1 MSGEGARIAGGRWN
15 SKGLRA
21 VYAAS
26 SLSLAAIE
34 ILVHVPVARIL
45 AGYVQ
50 LRIDVPDAVLL
61 DLNSTGIAG
70 EGMRLAGDQ
79 FLCDRKAVA
88 LRVPSSVIPT
98 EYNIVINPGHEEFKL
113 VSWANIE
120 PFQFDSRLA

>member
-1 MSGEGARIAGGRWN
+1 M
-15 SKGLRA
+15 
-21 VYAAS
+21 YAAS

-79 FLCDRKAVA
+79 FLRDRKAVA

>member
-61 DLNSTGIAG
+61 DLNSTGMAG

-79 FLCDRKAVA
+79 FLRDRKAVA

-113 VSWANIE
+113 VSWENIE

>member
-79 FLCDRKAVA
+79 FLRDRKAVA

-98 EYNIVINPGHEEFKL
+98 EYNIVINPGHQEFKL